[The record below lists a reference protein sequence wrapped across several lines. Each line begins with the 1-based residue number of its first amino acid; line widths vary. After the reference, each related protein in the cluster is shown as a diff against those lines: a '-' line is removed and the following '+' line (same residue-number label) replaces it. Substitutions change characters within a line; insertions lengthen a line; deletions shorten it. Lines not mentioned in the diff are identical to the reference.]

1 VTLLYLVIAL
11 ALFAVLI
18 VRNRLKVNNLFFFIM
33 GVIGFIRSIFIDLLA
48 FDNAAIIN
56 TANIT
61 ILTGSFISGAHGLL
75 WLRLKL

>member
-1 VTLLYLVIAL
+1 
-11 ALFAVLI
+11 
-18 VRNRLKVNNLFFFIM
+18 M